1 MTITGRRAQAKAQKR
16 ARICAAA
23 DELFRAQGYAGTTTQ
38 QVADVADVAAGTVFT
53 YAASKPE
60 LLMMVMN
67 HRLRTELARGMAAAE
82 DVTDPL
88 AGIMTL
94 LTPLLELAAAD
105 RETFVLFV
113 REVLFGNEGEHRAE
127 SQAAIDQLTTSIGA
141 VVQRAPGHR
150 SGLDAEAVGR
160 AVLSVVLIELN
171 RIRRGRT
178 APNRELVANQVELV
192 LKGALNAR

>member
-23 DELFRAQGYAGTTTQ
+23 EELFRAQGYAGTTTQ
-38 QVADVADVAAGTVFT
+38 QVADLADVAAGTVFT

>member
-1 MTITGRRAQAKAQKR
+1 
-16 ARICAAA
+16 
-23 DELFRAQGYAGTTTQ
+23 
-38 QVADVADVAAGTVFT
+38 
-53 YAASKPE
+53 
-60 LLMMVMN
+60 MMVMN

-150 SGLDAEAVGR
+150 SELDAEAVGR

>member
-150 SGLDAEAVGR
+150 SELDAEAVGR

>member
-23 DELFRAQGYAGTTTQ
+23 DELFRSQGYAGTTTQ

-67 HRLRTELARGMAAAE
+67 HRLRTELARGMAAAD
-82 DVTDPL
+82 DVSDPL
-88 AGIMTL
+88 AAIMAL
-94 LTPLLELAAAD
+94 LAPLLELATTD
-105 RETFVLFV
+105 RETFLLFV

-127 SQAAIDQLTTSIGA
+127 SEAAIDQLLEGFRRDRDWNDGA
-141 VVQRAPGHR
+141 AKAQ
-150 SGLDAEAVGR
+150 LITIFDAMGPADPVAQKGR
-160 AVLSVVLIELN
+160 RRLSSLIF
-171 RIRRGRT
+171 
-178 APNRELVANQVELV
+178 A
-192 LKGALNAR
+192 

>member
-23 DELFRAQGYAGTTTQ
+23 DELFRSQGYAGTTTQ

-67 HRLRTELARGMAAAE
+67 HRLRTELARGMAAAD
-82 DVTDPL
+82 DVSDPL
-88 AGIMTL
+88 AAIMAL
-94 LTPLLELAAAD
+94 LAPLLELATTD
-105 RETFVLFV
+105 RETFLLFV

-127 SQAAIDQLTTSIGA
+127 SEAAIDQLTHSIGA
-141 VVQRAPGHR
+141 VVRRAPGFR
-150 SGLDAEAVGR
+150 AELDADAVGR
-160 AVLSVVLIELN
+160 AVLSVVLVELN
-171 RIRRGRT
+171 RLRRSRS
-178 APNRELVANQVELV
+178 ALDLALVANQIDLV
-192 LKGALNAR
+192 LKGALDAR